1 LITSELGIQIAVVP
15 EIVANVRWAG
25 GQQRRLSRRL
35 LLPFHSVHVNGSAAD
50 TQNKTPPTR
59 CFLLLVCSQLNCSY
73 RGNGWVSR
81 RNNNHKGQKL
91 HSQREREDD
100 ASFMLLKIN
109 SEPEVTHHHTYQL
122 YWIGSDQSQ
131 SSVSELDEHGMHAW
145 PIC

>member
-1 LITSELGIQIAVVP
+1 MITSELGLQIAVVP

-35 LLPFHSVHVNGSAAD
+35 LLPFRPREWQCSRHPKQD
-50 TQNKTPPTR
+50 TTDPVFPPAG
-59 CFLLLVCSQLNCSY
+59 LLSTQLFMP
-73 RGNGWVSR
+73 RQWVGSR

-109 SEPEVTHHHTYQL
+109 SEPEVTHHHVP
-122 YWIGSDQSQ
+122 I
-131 SSVSELDEHGMHAW
+131 VLDR
-145 PIC
+145 I